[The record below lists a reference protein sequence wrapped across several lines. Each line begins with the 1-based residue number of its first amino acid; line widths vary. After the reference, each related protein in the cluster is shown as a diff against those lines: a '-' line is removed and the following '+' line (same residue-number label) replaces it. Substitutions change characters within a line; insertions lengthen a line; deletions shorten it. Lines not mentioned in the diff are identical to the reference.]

1 MAISLCLHI
10 AAASTIHCR
19 PFYHKV
25 SGVHAYP
32 LFLPAP
38 TGRLALSN
46 AERELIALPAQLGGL
61 GISIPT
67 RSANRQQVSCSQVT
81 APLVDLINSNAM
93 DYPRE
98 VQQEQKEMK
107 AKVQSRNR
115 EKAAEDA
122 EAGKASLTKG
132 QQNVVEQASERGGS
146 TWLTAI
152 PMTKYGFQLS
162 KQALRDALCLRYGL
176 SQRGCPHTAHVGRCS
191 QWHMPSAV
199 RKEP

>member
-1 MAISLCLHI
+1 
-10 AAASTIHCR
+10 
-19 PFYHKV
+19 
-25 SGVHAYP
+25 
-32 LFLPAP
+32 
-38 TGRLALSN
+38 
-46 AERELIALPAQLGGL
+46 
-61 GISIPT
+61 
-67 RSANRQQVSCSQVT
+67 
-81 APLVDLINSNAM
+81 
-93 DYPRE
+93 
-98 VQQEQKEMK
+98 MK

>member
-1 MAISLCLHI
+1 M
-10 AAASTIHCR
+10 
-19 PFYHKV
+19 

-98 VQQEQKEMK
+98 VQREQKEMK